1 MREWVPAVPRLW
13 TLHTTVW
20 THTCVFLEASS
31 SSPARHHYS
40 AGTLPA
46 IELSSHSAMDIGS
59 MQSPNVARNIMRADG
74 ITQSPDR
81 VCVGFVLLQIVPK
94 EDTLLLLLDDSLHL
108 QIICHL

>member
-1 MREWVPAVPRLW
+1 MYNLGTITKKNYKIAKVKLC
-13 TLHTTVW
+13 L
-20 THTCVFLEASS
+20 
-31 SSPARHHYS
+31 YS

-59 MQSPNVARNIMRADG
+59 MQSPNVARNIMKADG

-94 EDTLLLLLDDSLHL
+94 EDTFLLLLDDSLHL